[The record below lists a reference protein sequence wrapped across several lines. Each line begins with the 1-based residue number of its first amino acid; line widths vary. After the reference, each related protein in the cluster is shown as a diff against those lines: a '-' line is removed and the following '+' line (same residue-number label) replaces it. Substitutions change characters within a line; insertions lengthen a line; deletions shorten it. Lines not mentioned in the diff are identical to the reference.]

1 MREPNEETG
10 LDFMSF
16 YFMFNSIQA
25 VKKYGKTKTG
35 ALTYLEYKDM
45 FTKDPFFQRQLNYMQ
60 KSFVMGGDRTLQL
73 KTTTESEAY
82 MLSAGQ
88 TQPMQYRFKQ
98 INHKAKDFIKRAK

>member
-45 FTKDPFFQRQLNYMQ
+45 FTKDPFFQR
-60 KSFVMGGDRTLQL
+60 
-73 KTTTESEAY
+73 
-82 MLSAGQ
+82 
-88 TQPMQYRFKQ
+88 
-98 INHKAKDFIKRAK
+98 